1 MAILWQRHLYTLFK
15 PIPRKPETSR
25 RAIVASLGGRF
36 ADELLSGMPGVLMPT
51 FRATFGLSYAQI
63 SLLSLAL
70 NYVAVV
76 VEPVSGV
83 LIDLWSRRWLMAW
96 GAFFTGLS
104 ILLMGLAPTF
114 LLLLLAF
121 ACYGLGSGPL
131 AHTADV
137 VLVEAHPEAPDRI
150 FARATLLDTLGAL
163 LSPLLVTGALWLG
176 LSWRWP
182 LLAAGAAGLLYALLL
197 LRTTFPPPANGEAEH
212 DNPWQG
218 IRANLAFVLRDRQMW
233 RWLLF
238 LLAFDLLEAPHVF
251 RTVWLHEHV
260 GMSQALVGV
269 YVALEM
275 AVILVSLLV
284 LDHWLQRWTPRAIL
298 RLAIAGLLVL
308 IPLWLLLPGAGARFL
323 LALPLNFLLAVFWP
337 IGRAQAL
344 ASVPGRGGT
353 VTALTSLFGL
363 VPLPL
368 LFGLLAE
375 AITLTAA
382 ILVLQVGA
390 LLLLALLVR
399 RMPEAATAGQPPA
412 ALSQS

>member
-137 VLVEAHPEAPDRI
+137 LLVEAHPEAPDRI

-163 LSPLLVTGALWLG
+163 LSPLLITGA
-176 LSWRWP
+176 WP
-182 LLAAGAAGLLYALLL
+182 A
-197 LRTTFPPPANGEAEH
+197 
-212 DNPWQG
+212 
-218 IRANLAFVLRDRQMW
+218 
-233 RWLLF
+233 
-238 LLAFDLLEAPHVF
+238 
-251 RTVWLHEHV
+251 
-260 GMSQALVGV
+260 
-269 YVALEM
+269 
-275 AVILVSLLV
+275 
-284 LDHWLQRWTPRAIL
+284 
-298 RLAIAGLLVL
+298 
-308 IPLWLLLPGAGARFL
+308 L
-323 LALPLNFLLAVFWP
+323 LALALSSPALPACS
-337 IGRAQAL
+337 RAA
-344 ASVPGRGGT
+344 
-353 VTALTSLFGL
+353 
-363 VPLPL
+363 
-368 LFGLLAE
+368 
-375 AITLTAA
+375 
-382 ILVLQVGA
+382 
-390 LLLLALLVR
+390 
-399 RMPEAATAGQPPA
+399 PA
-412 ALSQS
+412 ANDLPAPRQRRSRA

>member
-1 MAILWQRHLYTLFK
+1 MAILWQRHFHTLFK
-15 PIPRKPETSR
+15 PIPRQPEASSR
-25 RAIVASLGGRF
+25 AVVAGLGGRF
-36 ADELLSGMPGVLMPT
+36 ADELLSGLPDVLMPT

-63 SLLSLAL
+63 SLLALAL

-76 VEPVSGV
+76 VEPVAGV

-121 ACYGLGSGPL
+121 ACYGLCSGPL

-150 FARATLLDTLGAL
+150 FARATVLDTVGAL
-163 LSPLLVTGALWLG
+163 LSPLLITGALWLG

-182 LLAAGAAGLLYALLL
+182 LLAAGAGGLLYALLL
-197 LRTTFPPPANGEAEH
+197 LRTGFPPPANGATEH
-212 DNPWQG
+212 DSPWQG
-218 IRANLAFVLRDRQMW
+218 LRANLALVLRDRQMW

-238 LLAFDLLEAPHVF
+238 LLAFDLLEAPGAF
-251 RTVWLHEHV
+251 RTVWLHEQV

-269 YVALEM
+269 YRALEM
-275 AVILVSLLV
+275 AVSLVSLLV
-284 LDHWLQRWTPRAIL
+284 LDHWLQRWTPRGIL
-298 RLAIAGLLVL
+298 RLAVAGLLVL
-308 IPLWLLLPGAGARFL
+308 IPLWLLLPGAATRFL

-337 IGRAQAL
+337 IGRAQSL
-344 ASVPGRGGT
+344 TSVPGRAGT
-353 VTALTSLFGL
+353 VTALNSLFAL

-382 ILVLQVGA
+382 TVFVQIGA
-390 LLLLALLVR
+390 LLLLALLVW
-399 RMPEAATAGQPPA
+399 RMPGTATAGRPPA

>member
-1 MAILWQRHLYTLFK
+1 MAILWQRHFNTLFK
-15 PIPRKPETSR
+15 PIPRQPGASR
-25 RAIVASLGGRF
+25 RAIVAGLGGRF
-36 ADELLSGMPGVLMPT
+36 ADELLSGMPDVLMPT

-114 LLLLLAF
+114 LLLMLAF

-150 FARATLLDTLGAL
+150 FARATVLDTLGAL

-182 LLAAGAAGLLYALLL
+182 LLAAGASSLLYALLL
-197 LRTTFPPPANGEAEH
+197 LRTHFPPPANGGAEH

-218 IRANLAFVLRDRQMW
+218 IRANLGLVLRDRQMW

-238 LLAFDLLEAPHVF
+238 LLALDLLEAPHAF
-251 RTVWLHEHV
+251 TTVWLHEQV

-269 YVALEM
+269 YRALEM
-275 AVILVSLLV
+275 AVMMVSLIV
-284 LDHWLQRWTPRAIL
+284 LDHWLQRWSPRAIL
-298 RLAIAGLLVL
+298 RVAIAGLLVVV
-308 IPLWLLLPGAGARFL
+308 PLWLLAPGVGARFL
-323 LALPLNFLLAVFWP
+323 LALPMNFLYAVFWP
-337 IGRAQAL
+337 IGRAQSL
-344 ASVPGRGGT
+344 TSVPGRAGT
-353 VTALTSLFGL
+353 VTALTALFGL
-363 VPLPL
+363 IPFPL
-368 LFGLLAE
+368 LVGLLAE
-375 AITLTAA
+375 AVTLTTT
-382 ILVLQVGA
+382 ILVVELGA
-390 LLLLALLVR
+390 LLLFALLVA
-399 RMPEAATAGQPPA
+399 RMPADATAGQPPA
-412 ALSQS
+412 APSQS

>member
-1 MAILWQRHLYTLFK
+1 MAILWQRHFHTLFK
-15 PIPRKPETSR
+15 PIPRDPEASR
-25 RAIVASLGGRF
+25 RAVLAGLGGRF
-36 ADELLSGMPGVLMPT
+36 ADELLSGMPDVLMPT

-76 VEPVSGV
+76 VEPVSGL

-137 VLVEAHPEAPDRI
+137 VLVEAHPQAPDRI
-150 FARATLLDTLGAL
+150 FARATVLDTLGAL
-163 LSPLLVTGALWLG
+163 LSPLLVTGAIWLG
-176 LSWRWP
+176 LPWRWP
-182 LLAAGAAGLLYALLL
+182 LLAAGAGGLLYTLLL
-197 LRTTFPPPANGEAEH
+197 LNTRFPPPANGVSEQES
-212 DNPWQG
+212 PWQEM
-218 IRANLAFVLRDRQMW
+218 RANLALVLRDRQMW

-238 LLAFDLLEAPHVF
+238 LLALDLLEAPHILS
-251 RTVWLHEHV
+251 TVWLHEQV

-269 YVALEM
+269 YRALEM

-284 LDHWLQRWTPRAIL
+284 LDHWLQRWPSRAIL
-298 RLAIAGLLVL
+298 RLATAGLLV
-308 IPLWLLLPGAGARFL
+308 IVPLWLLLPGVGTRFL
-323 LALPLNFLLAVFWP
+323 LAIPLNFLFAVLWP
-337 IGRAQAL
+337 IGRAQSL
-344 ASVPGRGGT
+344 ASVPGRAGA
-353 VTALTSLFGL
+353 VTALTSTFAL

-375 AITLTAA
+375 AMTLTAA
-382 ILVLQVGA
+382 MLLVQTGA
-390 LLLLALLVR
+390 LLLLGLLVW
-399 RMPEAATAGQPPA
+399 RMPETATGAGQRPTIP
-412 ALSQS
+412 